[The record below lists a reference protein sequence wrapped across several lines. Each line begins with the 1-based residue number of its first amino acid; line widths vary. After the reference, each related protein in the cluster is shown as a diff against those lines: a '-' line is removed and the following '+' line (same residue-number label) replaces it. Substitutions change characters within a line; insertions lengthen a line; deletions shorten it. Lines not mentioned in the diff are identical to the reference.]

1 MSSRSVII
9 DNADAQVQYSPGWQ
23 ANGSPNEYKRT
34 TSNTETQGASFTLKF
49 VGTSVAVYGTLDTVS
64 LPNTTYVLDG
74 GNPFPFFGQ
83 PQPQIQYQQ
92 VFYTSPSLPYA
103 EHTLVGSC
111 ANAGGRVI
119 LDYFVVE
126 IPLEIPTNTSMPTT
140 TSTVPT
146 TLDSKPTPPTTAIV
160 GGVLGGLLLL
170 MTILAS
176 YLWYRQSRGNG
187 RSTDTK
193 PSFMNAEPDAQL
205 RPLNAPAMASSSYIT
220 TQHETPYHN
229 SEASHQ
235 NDVISTIERH
245 KSPHVSDM
253 STRTL
258 IVDDEDTQIQ
268 YSPGWRPTGSPNE
281 YKRTT
286 SFTSTQGASF
296 TLNFTG
302 TSVTVYGTLDVT
314 TFPNTTYVLD
324 GGDPFPFFGI
334 PKSAIQYQQVFYASP
349 PLPYRGHTLVGSCA
363 DEGGRVILDYFVVE
377 IPQGVPPS
385 PSSPCSQSL
394 PCVTNSKP
402 TIITGAVLGGLLLV
416 MTTLALYLWHQQT
429 RGVRTKLPSATEL
442 NTQIHPFEASDM
454 PSSSS
459 NTLHNVSVSVESHK
473 SPLPQWHRL
482 PPSQPPSYTT

>member
-49 VGTSVAVYGTLDTVS
+49 VGTSVAVYGTLDIVS

-111 ANAGGRVI
+111 ANGGGRVV

-146 TLDSKPTPPTTAIV
+146 TLDSKPTPPTAAIV

-176 YLWYRQSRGNG
+176 YLWYRQSRDNG

-193 PSFMNAEPDAQL
+193 PSFMNAEPDAQI

-220 TQHETPYHN
+220 TRHETPYHD

-245 KSPHVSDM
+245 KSPHVS
-253 STRTL
+253 L
-258 IVDDEDTQIQ
+258 QWNQ
-268 YSPGWRPTGSPNE
+268 
-281 YKRTT
+281 
-286 SFTSTQGASF
+286 
-296 TLNFTG
+296 
-302 TSVTVYGTLDVT
+302 
-314 TFPNTTYVLD
+314 
-324 GGDPFPFFGI
+324 
-334 PKSAIQYQQVFYASP
+334 
-349 PLPYRGHTLVGSCA
+349 
-363 DEGGRVILDYFVVE
+363 
-377 IPQGVPPS
+377 S
-385 PSSPCSQSL
+385 PSQ
-394 PCVTNSKP
+394 
-402 TIITGAVLGGLLLV
+402 
-416 MTTLALYLWHQQT
+416 
-429 RGVRTKLPSATEL
+429 
-442 NTQIHPFEASDM
+442 
-454 PSSSS
+454 
-459 NTLHNVSVSVESHK
+459 
-473 SPLPQWHRL
+473 
-482 PPSQPPSYTT
+482 QPPSYSM